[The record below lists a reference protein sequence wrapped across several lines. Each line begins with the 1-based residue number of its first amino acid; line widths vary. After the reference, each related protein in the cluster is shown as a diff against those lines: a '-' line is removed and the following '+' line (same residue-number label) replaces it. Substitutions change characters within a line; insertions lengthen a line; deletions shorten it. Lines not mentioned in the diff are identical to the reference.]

1 METVKRYFRIMLG
14 KSSIFASEAR
24 AGGFI
29 GVDWFT
35 GIDLSNH
42 LPDNWRDFNKEFIP
56 RYMVEF
62 PDKSKVAA
70 GLSCGFTWTVAKG
83 IKQGDIVLSP
93 NGKGQY
99 YVGEIVSEYIYAPRE
114 NLPHRRKVSWYPD
127 VIERSAMSLELRR
140 STGSVGTS
148 SEITPYA
155 AELET
160 LISSPSNFAHQ
171 TVDEIEDD
179 VVFALESQLQEFLV
193 ANWVNTDLGKKYDIF
208 EDEGQRVGIE
218 YPTDTGR
225 MDILA
230 ISKDGKELLVVELKR
245 GRVSDAVVGQIQRYM
260 GYVTEVLADKGQ
272 SVRGA
277 IIGLEDDLNL
287 RRALVVTRNIEFYR
301 YEIKFKLLAG
311 Q

>member
-1 METVKRYFRIMLG
+1 MKRYFRIMLG
-14 KSSIFASEAR
+14 KSSLFAPEAR

-29 GVDWFT
+29 GVDWFS
-35 GIDLSNH
+35 GIDLAKH

-56 RYMVEF
+56 TYMEEF
-62 PDKSKVAA
+62 PEKSKVAA

-99 YVGEIVSEYIYAPRE
+99 YVGEVVSDYLYVPGA

-148 SEITPYA
+148 SEVTQYA
-155 AELET
+155 AELES

-171 TVDEIEDD
+171 VSDDVEDD
-179 VVFALESQLQEFLV
+179 VVFALESQLKEFLV
-193 ANWVNTDLGKKYDIF
+193 ANWTNTDLGKKYDIF
-208 EDEGQRVGIE
+208 EDEGQRVGVE

-230 ISKDGKELLVVELKR
+230 IRKDGKELLVVELKR
-245 GRVSDAVVGQIQRYM
+245 GRVSDVVVGQIQRYM

-301 YEIKFKLLAG
+301 YEIKFKLLSTK
-311 Q
+311 

>member
-1 METVKRYFRIMLG
+1 MKRYFRIMLG
-14 KSSIFASEAR
+14 KASTYAPEAR
-24 AGGFI
+24 AGGYV

-35 GIDLSNH
+35 GVDLSKR

-56 RYMVEF
+56 TYLDEH

-99 YVGEIVSEYIYAPRE
+99 YVGEVVSDYLYVPGA
-114 NLPHRRKVSWYPD
+114 NLPHRRKVAWYPD
-127 VIERSAMSLELRR
+127 VIERSSMSLELRR

-148 SEITPYA
+148 SEVTQYA
-155 AELET
+155 AELES
-160 LISSPSNFAHQ
+160 LIASPSNFSNQ
-171 TVDEIEDD
+171 EFDVVEDD
-179 VVFALESQLQEFLV
+179 VVFALESQLKEFLV
-193 ANWVNTDLGKKYDIF
+193 ANWSSTDLGKKYDIF
-208 EDEGQRVGIE
+208 EDEGQRVGVE

-230 ISKDGKELLVVELKR
+230 VRKDGKELLVVELKR
-245 GRVSDAVVGQIQRYM
+245 GRVSDVVVGQIQRYM
-260 GYVTEVLADKGQ
+260 GYVTEVLADNGQ

-287 RRALVVTRNIEFYR
+287 RRALVVTRNVEFYR
-301 YEIKFKLLAG
+301 YEIKFKLLSTK
-311 Q
+311 

>member
-1 METVKRYFRIMLG
+1 MLG
-14 KSSIFASEAR
+14 RSSAFAAEAR
-24 AGGFI
+24 AEGFI

-56 RYMVEF
+56 IYLKEF
-62 PDKSKVAA
+62 PEKSKVAA
-70 GLSCGFTWTVAKG
+70 GLSCGFTWTITKG
-83 IKQGDIVLSP
+83 IRQGDIVLSP

-99 YVGEIVSEYIYAPRE
+99 YVGEVVGDYVYVPGG
-114 NLPHRRKVSWYPD
+114 NLPHRRRVSWYPD
-127 VIERSAMSLELRR
+127 VIERSSMSQELRR

-148 SEITPYA
+148 SEVTQYA
-155 AELET
+155 PELES
-160 LISSPSNFAHQ
+160 LISSPSNFTHQ
-171 TVDEIEDD
+171 EAQDVDDD
-179 VVFALESQLQEFLV
+179 VVFALESQLKEFLV
-193 ANWVNTDLGKKYDIF
+193 ANWANTDLGKKYDIF
-208 EDEGQRVGIE
+208 EDEGQRVGVE

-230 ISKDGKELLVVELKR
+230 IRRDGKELLVVELKR
-245 GRVSDAVVGQIQRYM
+245 GRVSDVVVGQIQRYM
-260 GYVTEVLADKGQ
+260 GYVTEVLADKDQ

-287 RRALVVTRNIEFYR
+287 RRALIVTRNIEFYR
-301 YEIKFKLLAG
+301 YEVRFKLLSA